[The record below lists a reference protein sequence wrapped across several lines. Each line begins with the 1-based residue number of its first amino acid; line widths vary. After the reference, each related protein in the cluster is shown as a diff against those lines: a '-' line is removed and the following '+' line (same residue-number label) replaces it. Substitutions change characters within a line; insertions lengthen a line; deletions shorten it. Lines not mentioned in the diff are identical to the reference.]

1 VACPFANSA
10 PAERAGFV
18 LRALTLN
25 SKQYLAAL
33 GFYYILLWEPIDLLA
48 LLKGGTG
55 SPDGLRYFCYVWIDV
70 GLNKRRGMFFELF

>member
-1 VACPFANSA
+1 MACPFTDSA
-10 PAERAGFV
+10 HAERAGFV

-48 LLKGGTG
+48 LLKGLGQQM
-55 SPDGLRYFCYVWIDV
+55 D
-70 GLNKRRGMFFELF
+70 